1 MRWLEEVISFAKS
14 SRPPF
19 RLGAESP
26 RRFQRRAIKKNWGTE
41 SSWVAATRQPESG
54 WKFDPH
60 AQWVTGGAEASW
72 QQLHMATLATMA
84 HTLATSLRHR
94 RCNWEALGARWFL
107 ADFFTVSTE
116 QEVFFGVTFCIQ
128 SLEAFHHLGIRYFS
142 MVILSQGPQ
151 DGLIEYISWIA
162 ELSPKRSR
170 NFKLDLAKRVSNRW
184 PTPCRKRPGEVQLQG
199 DDKARFPNR
208 NRCSLRDCWEKGVD
222 CKVFQLFKSTGI
234 FGPCLAMK
242 AMYCA
247 QPFLCCDCAQ
257 ATRSENSS
265 KWCLRMIWKKS
276 HGRKHCALR
285 ISYQNQRKEKTTTNN
300 IMSYS
305 VIFSQYLETN
315 HSSWPIMCLLNKLI
329 MTSPNETCWMW
340 SFCNASLATWLA
352 YSSWNEVLP
361 GKLTD
366 PTLQKGN
373 HLSSGRPDFLFS
385 PRMRK
390 SSPSGPHYIFRATG
404 DLNEIPDWGIATFL
418 PRR

>member
-26 RRFQRRAIKKNWGTE
+26 RRFQRRAIKKTWGTE

-151 DGLIEYISWIA
+151 DGLIESWIA
-162 ELSPKRSR
+162 AWPSVSQNVDPPHAVSDPEKCNYKAMIRHDSR
-170 NFKLDLAKRVSNRW
+170 TATVVLWEIAGKKVLTAKSSSSWRAQASLDLAWPWKPCIAHNHSFAATAPKRLDLK
-184 PTPCRKRPGEVQLQG
+184 TPQSDVCAWFG
-199 DDKARFPNR
+199 
-208 NRCSLRDCWEKGVD
+208 
-222 CKVFQLFKSTGI
+222 KSPMDANT
-234 FGPCLAMK
+234 A
-242 AMYCA
+242 
-247 QPFLCCDCAQ
+247 
-257 ATRSENSS
+257 
-265 KWCLRMIWKKS
+265 
-276 HGRKHCALR
+276 HCASL
-285 ISYQNQRKEKTTTNN
+285 IKINEKKKPRQTTN
-300 IMSYS
+300 Y
-305 VIFSQYLETN
+305 Y
-315 HSSWPIMCLLNKLI
+315 
-329 MTSPNETCWMW
+329 
-340 SFCNASLATWLA
+340 
-352 YSSWNEVLP
+352 
-361 GKLTD
+361 
-366 PTLQKGN
+366 
-373 HLSSGRPDFLFS
+373 
-385 PRMRK
+385 
-390 SSPSGPHYIFRATG
+390 
-404 DLNEIPDWGIATFL
+404 
-418 PRR
+418 

>member
-1 MRWLEEVISFAKS
+1 
-14 SRPPF
+14 
-19 RLGAESP
+19 
-26 RRFQRRAIKKNWGTE
+26 
-41 SSWVAATRQPESG
+41 
-54 WKFDPH
+54 
-60 AQWVTGGAEASW
+60 
-72 QQLHMATLATMA
+72 
-84 HTLATSLRHR
+84 
-94 RCNWEALGARWFL
+94 
-107 ADFFTVSTE
+107 
-116 QEVFFGVTFCIQ
+116 
-128 SLEAFHHLGIRYFS
+128 

-170 NFKLDLAKRVSNRW
+170 NLAKSVSKRW

-199 DDKARFPNR
+199 DDKARFQNR

-222 CKVFQLFKSTGI
+222 CKVFQLLKSTGI

-242 AMYCA
+242 ARYCA

-285 ISYQNQRKEKTTTNN
+285 ISYQSQRKANQDKQHYYSV
-300 IMSYS
+300 IS

-315 HSSWPIMCLLNKLI
+315 HSSWPIMCLLNKLWHPP
-329 MTSPNETCWMW
+329 MKPVECGL
-340 SFCNASLATWLA
+340 FGNASLAAWLA
-352 YSSWNEVLP
+352 CTSWNEVLP
-361 GKLTD
+361 RKLTD

-373 HLSSGRPDFLFS
+373 HLSRETGLDFHPGCENRHHQDHTILFWGN
-385 PRMRK
+385 R
-390 SSPSGPHYIFRATG
+390 G
-404 DLNEIPDWGIATFL
+404 IPMKFPTRRIATFL